1 MTAKLQ
7 IPVLSIGDDG
17 LDLDVRLSVA
27 EVQPPETDPV
37 PLDEVQVTGCLTDLG
52 GGEYLFRGRV
62 RGEYAQPCDRCL
74 EEARAALDSAVAWV
88 YVEARNGEALSE
100 MGGDDDD
107 DGDGAEREKL
117 MIAGREVNLAPQV
130 WEEIVLSAPLKLV
143 CKDSCL
149 GLCPRCGANLNGGP
163 CGCPAAEGGGEPQNT
178 PLSVLASLFP
188 DLADDKNRK
197 E

>member
-1 MTAKLQ
+1 MTAKLH

-17 LDLDVRLSVA
+17 LNLDVRLPVA
-27 EVQPPETDPV
+27 EVQPPDTDSV
-37 PLDEVQVTGCLTDLG
+37 PLDEVRVTGCLTDLG

-74 EEARAALDSAVAWV
+74 EEARATLNSEVAWV
-88 YVEARNGEALSE
+88 YVEGRSGEAVSE
-100 MGGDDDD
+100 LESD
-107 DGDGAEREKL
+107 DGDGGGAEREKL
-117 MIAGREVNLAPQV
+117 MITGREIDLSPQV
-130 WEEIVLSAPLKLV
+130 WEEIVLSAPSKLV
-143 CKDSCL
+143 CKESCL

-163 CGCPAAEGGGEPQNT
+163 CGCPPAEPGGAPQNT

>member
-17 LDLDVRLSVA
+17 LNLDVRLPVA

-37 PLDEVQVTGCLTDLG
+37 PLDEVRVSGCLTDLG

-74 EEARAALDSAVAWV
+74 EAARAALDSDVAWV
-88 YVEARNGEALSE
+88 YVEAGTGEALSDME
-100 MGGDDDD
+100 ED
-107 DGDGAEREKL
+107 DGDGGGEREKL
-117 MIAGREVNLAPQV
+117 MIRGREINLAPQV

-143 CKDSCL
+143 CKESCL
-149 GLCPRCGANLNGGP
+149 GLCPRCGVNLNEGS
-163 CGCPAAEGGGEPQNT
+163 CGCPAAEGGAGPQNT